1 MLSDRKA
8 GRKESIMR
16 EFEKA
21 MANALIGVYMEA
33 YGENAWN
40 SKSEEEKQE
49 TLHELLGSFL
59 TVAKNR

>member
-1 MLSDRKA
+1 MK
-8 GRKESIMR
+8 

-21 MANALIGVYMEA
+21 MKNALIGAYIEA
-33 YGENAWN
+33 YGDNAWN

-59 TVAKNR
+59 TVAKRKATV